1 MVPLRREWIREG
13 TQVSLS
19 LERSRFRFK
28 RLHLERMPSLF
39 LRPQL
44 WLVPLA
50 NAKAA
55 KQVTHA
61 RSRRRVTR
69 VAATTARCGAEHGRA
84 VHIRGR
90 PNECNRPRA
99 RVGKSEQPLSP
110 SLVRN
115 LALLARS
122 RAGAGKR
129 EQRAASFSPP
139 SAVGTSDPRN
149 KREPNKQGRGQQ
161 QGAVRHGRRLV

>member
-1 MVPLRREWIREG
+1 MDKRG
-13 TQVSLS
+13 NSGKSLS

-69 VAATTARCGAEHGRA
+69 VAATTARCGATHGRA

-161 QGAVRHGRRLV
+161 RGAVRHGRRLV